1 MFDEMKVYSSELF
14 ECEGRTDSG
23 EGGDMLVGAE
33 EEGVAAWLLPVTVS
47 CWVMRGGRRRGEKQR
62 MEAADRSASI
72 SLEGG
77 RLKNMIYQR
86 RYWWGV

>member
-1 MFDEMKVYSSELF
+1 
-14 ECEGRTDSG
+14 
-23 EGGDMLVGAE
+23 MLVGAE
-33 EEGVAAWLLPVTVS
+33 EGEGVAAWLLPVTVS

-77 RLKNMIYQR
+77 RLKKYDLPKEVLVGCVKKNFAT
-86 RYWWGV
+86 